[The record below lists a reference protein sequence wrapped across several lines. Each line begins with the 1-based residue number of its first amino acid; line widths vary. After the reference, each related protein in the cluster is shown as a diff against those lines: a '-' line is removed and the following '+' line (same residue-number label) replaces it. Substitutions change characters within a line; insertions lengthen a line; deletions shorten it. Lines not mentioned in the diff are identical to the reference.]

1 MQIAYNK
8 SNRYEK
14 VKYIV
19 IHDTGNKSKGAD
31 APAHFNYF
39 NTGNRNASADFFVDD
54 KQALQVNDYN
64 KFYTWHCG
72 DGKGRNGITN
82 SNSVGVE
89 ICVNGDGDFEKAK
102 KNAQTLVKRLM
113 KELDIPIDRVVRHFD
128 VSGKNCPQSFSASD
142 WGNFKKGLAE
152 ELTDIDEIVAELAQ
166 RGIVT
171 DKDGM
176 LLEMKQNPHGRLY
189 WLARKMLN
197 RLIQEEVK

>member
-14 VKYIV
+14 IKYIV

-54 KQALQVNDYN
+54 KQALQVNAYN

-89 ICVNGDGDFEKAK
+89 ICVNCDGDFEKAK

-128 VSGKNCPQSFSASD
+128 VSGKNCPQSFSVSD
-142 WGNFKKGLAE
+142 WENFKKGLAE
-152 ELTDIDEIVAELAQ
+152 ELTDIDEIVAELVQ

-171 DKDGM
+171 DKKGM

-197 RLIQEEVK
+197 ELIRQGR